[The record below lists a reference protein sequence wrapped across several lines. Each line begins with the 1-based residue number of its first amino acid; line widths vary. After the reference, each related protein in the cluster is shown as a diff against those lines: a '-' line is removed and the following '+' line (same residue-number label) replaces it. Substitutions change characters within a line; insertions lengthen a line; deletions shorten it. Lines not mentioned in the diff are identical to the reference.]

1 MKKNKILIL
10 ILCACAVSLLGMM
23 LVVSSAAG
31 PKKPDMV
38 VNFDVTKKAQVTKLM
53 IYHGKWNKQPA
64 VWILAKIKN
73 VTDKPVQ
80 YKTRCALHD
89 TGINRGFWVPKVG
102 KPLIKPGKESKA
114 KYPFP
119 YDTDKMPK
127 KFSIMIKDVSME

>member
-1 MKKNKILIL
+1 MKKGRILIL
-10 ILCACAVSLLGMM
+10 GLCAVSILGLL
-23 LVVSSAAG
+23 VFYAHAG
-31 PKKPDMV
+31 GSKDPEMTI
-38 VNFDVTKKAQVTKLM
+38 NLDVTGKAKVTKLL

-102 KPLIKPGKESKA
+102 KPLVKPGKAGMA

-127 KFSIMIKDVSME
+127 KFSITIKDVPME